1 MPWSLLPSMAAG
13 RAAGAVG
20 RRLGKH
26 VSDFLELPPSG
37 EEFTVKLFGV
47 VLGGVAS
54 AVMSTLLL
62 DPVGGAAA
70 AAAAADGFDGD
81 VGSAVPDG
89 TAHPHH
95 ATDPKFGYEG
105 FYRQGVDHNGNVVI
119 QSGTGGPVLQS
130 TGEHVSPNDVTW
142 KR

>member
-13 RAAGAVG
+13 RAAGAAG

-26 VSDFLELPPSG
+26 VSDFLELSPDG
-37 EEFTVKLFGV
+37 EEFTVKLFAV

-54 AVMSTLLL
+54 AIVSTILL

-70 AAAAADGFDGD
+70 TAANVDGFDA
-81 VGSAVPDG
+81 GSAVPDG
-89 TAHPHH
+89 AVHAHD

-105 FYRQGVDHNGNVVI
+105 FYRQGVNHNGDIVI

-142 KR
+142 KS

>member
-20 RRLGKH
+20 RRLGKQ
-26 VSDFLELPPSG
+26 VSDFFELPPGG

-54 AVMSTLLL
+54 AVVSTLLL
-62 DPVGGAAA
+62 DPIGGAAA
-70 AAAAADGFDGD
+70 AAANADGFDSGT
-81 VGSAVPDG
+81 AVPDG
-89 TAHPHH
+89 AVHPHH
-95 ATDPKFGYEG
+95 AIEPKFGYEG
-105 FYRQGVDHNGNVVI
+105 FYRQGVDHNGNIVI

-142 KR
+142 KS